1 MIHWVFHTEHNLVQD
16 KFLMEKCWSS
26 HVELRTEANLV
37 LIKDQVC
44 LYEVDPLRV
53 LGLVTLMLQVL
64 KRVILYVI
72 YKELGLEIK

>member
-1 MIHWVFHTEHNLVQD
+1 M
-16 KFLMEKCWSS
+16 
-26 HVELRTEANLV
+26 